1 MADAVGVAS
10 SVTAFIKN
18 ILTLINYVKDV
29 YNTPA
34 EISQFLKELKFLRI
48 YLSALDNNP
57 PDSVFNEL
65 MKLLEELDR
74 KLRVTPP
81 QWKMVKKRLLW
92 TLTKTS
98 VEEDLKR
105 IERLKTLVMSAVQVD
120 HITLS
125 HAMVADVKGT
135 VDVVLIADDKA
146 EKVARWL
153 TPSDY
158 VAVQQGKLKERV
170 GNTGEWFLESPG
182 FMSWKD
188 GSTESRTLWCP
199 GSPGVGKSVL
209 ASIIVNALQS
219 PIYEKTLVQ
228 QKTLVLSIFC
238 DRQSANTQ
246 TVENVLRSLLKQRV
260 QAHGLSDS
268 ITFLY
273 DNNTPLFFD
282 DLTEVL
288 VEELKSFDHVYI
300 ILDALDEFLE
310 NDGGQEKLINALR
323 TLGSNTR
330 LLVMS
335 TDLPAIAS
343 LFKTDTRLDIRAA
356 DEDIKTYIMNKLSS
370 GRLAHHIKGRDHM
383 RGEILSGVTA
393 KADGIFLLAR
403 MHMASL
409 AEAKS
414 RKSLRG
420 TLRKLPGNIWEV
432 YDNALERINCQS
444 KDRKELAY
452 RILGWIAFARH
463 PLTVSE
469 LRYALAVEPAMMA
482 LNLDDEG
489 VLGDFCAGLVVKDE
503 TYSEFDD
510 LQPRGAIMK
519 FTHYTT
525 REYFHDRRWAEL
537 FPRMQETI
545 TRTCLSYMS
554 SLGDFT
560 LPLDAKNDN
569 VLRGLAEKHPFLHY
583 SSAHWGYHASGAVE
597 HSMEDEIITFLT
609 DGIDLANRRRV
620 ANIFHRR
627 AISNEA
633 PMPIQFAMD
642 YGLVHIMDVLLLR
655 RNCECKEPLL
665 LIAVQRGDLKMVKLL
680 LERDNVNPNAR
691 SPSSQQTPLLYAV
704 EQREHTHTV
713 EMLLRSGR
721 VDVNIKGSNGR
732 TPLMMAVS
740 RRIVPTAEALLKHP
754 GIDVLARDDDVKA
767 AYTHACYSGPDNEG
781 MIALFEKYGYSA
793 EMDNYQPIYLTVTPG
808 NCLRTQ

>member
-34 EISQFLKELKFLRI
+34 EISQFLKELKFLKI
-48 YLSALDNNP
+48 YLSAVDELISRSTENGPWLKTLKQLDNNP

-65 MKLLEELDR
+65 MKLLEELDG

-199 GSPGVGKSVL
+199 GSPGIGKSVL

-273 DNNTPLFFD
+273 DNNTRLFFD

-288 VEELKSFDHVYI
+288 VEELKSFDRVYI
-300 ILDALDEFLE
+300 ILDALDEFPE

-323 TLGSNTR
+323 TLGT
-330 LLVMS
+330 
-335 TDLPAIAS
+335 S

-356 DEDIKTYIMNKLSS
+356 DEDIKTYIMSKLSS

-393 KADGIFLLAR
+393 KADGIFLLACI
-403 MHMASL
+403 HMASL

-420 TLRKLPGNIWEV
+420 TLRKLSGNIWEA

-469 LRYALAVEPAMMA
+469 LRYALAVEPAMLA
-482 LNLDDEG
+482 LDLDDED
-489 VLGDFCAGLVVKDE
+489 VLGDFCAGLVIIRLESIFMTADAPNSFLACKRPSRAPVC
-503 TYSEFDD
+503 
-510 LQPRGAIMK
+510 
-519 FTHYTT
+519 H
-525 REYFHDRRWAEL
+525 
-537 FPRMQETI
+537 
-545 TRTCLSYMS
+545 MS
-554 SLGDFT
+554 SLGDFA

-597 HSMEDEIITFLT
+597 HSMEDEIIAFLT
-609 DGIDLANRRRV
+609 DGIDLTNRRRV

-627 AISNEA
+627 TISNEA

-655 RNCECKEPLL
+655 GNCECKEPLL

-704 EQREHTHTV
+704 EQREHTHIV

-732 TPLMMAVS
+732 TPL
-740 RRIVPTAEALLKHP
+740 
-754 GIDVLARDDDVKA
+754 
-767 AYTHACYSGPDNEG
+767 
-781 MIALFEKYGYSA
+781 
-793 EMDNYQPIYLTVTPG
+793 
-808 NCLRTQ
+808 